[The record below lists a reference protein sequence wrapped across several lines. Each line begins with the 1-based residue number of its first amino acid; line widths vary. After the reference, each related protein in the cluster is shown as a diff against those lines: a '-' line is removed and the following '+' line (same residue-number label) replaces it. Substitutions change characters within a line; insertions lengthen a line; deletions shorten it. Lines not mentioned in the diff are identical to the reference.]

1 MKIGE
6 QQYFAL
12 MRIEALVEEL
22 RSKRVRMENFRLLNE
37 SERILRMAVEHGDEK
52 GFVEEYGT

>member
-12 MRIEALVEEL
+12 MRLEGLIEEL
-22 RSKRVRMENFRLLNE
+22 RSKRVRMENFRLLDE
-37 SERILRMAVEHGDEK
+37 SERLLKAAVEHGDEK
-52 GFVEEYGT
+52 GFVEEYGL